1 MVAVTRAAAIP
12 LAVVVFGLVALTE
25 PSSLVRSTLLIL
37 GVSAAGLAL
46 LAAASWWQASSNA
59 HAGVRAPNVRRV
71 AVEDAADQA
80 RMDSDAG

>member
-25 PSSLVRSTLLIL
+25 PSSLVRSTLLVL
-37 GVSAAGLAL
+37 GVSAVGLAL
-46 LAAASWWQASSNA
+46 LAAASWWQASGDA
-59 HAGVRAPNVRRV
+59 HAEVQAPNARGI
-71 AVEDAADQA
+71 AVEEAADQA

>member
-25 PSSLVRSTLLIL
+25 PSSLVRSTLLVL
-37 GVSAAGLAL
+37 GVSAVGLAL
-46 LAAASWWQASSNA
+46 LAAASWWQASGDA
-59 HAGVRAPNVRRV
+59 HAQAPNARGI
-71 AVEDAADQA
+71 AVEEAADQA